1 MPSTF
6 LITFPLV
13 NLAIKLFSQ
22 NKLIVTDLR
31 TAKLKPV
38 AVCLAH
44 YQPLSMGHGHTYE
57 DNRD

>member
-6 LITFPLV
+6 LITFPSV

-22 NKLIVTDLR
+22 NGLIVTDLR
-31 TAKLKPV
+31 TVKLKPG
-38 AVCLAH
+38 AACLAH
-44 YQPLSMGHGHTYE
+44 YQPLSMGHGHTHE